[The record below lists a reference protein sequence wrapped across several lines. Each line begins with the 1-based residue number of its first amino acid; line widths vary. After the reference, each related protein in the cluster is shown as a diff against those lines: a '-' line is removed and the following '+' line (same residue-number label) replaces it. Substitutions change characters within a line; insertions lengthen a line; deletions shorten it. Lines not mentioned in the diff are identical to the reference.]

1 MNFLRF
7 LLLFALAGAAASGG
21 ENPVSLVLTYR
32 AAPEQR
38 VAFRAWLA
46 GEGATQFVRWKRE
59 GVFADC
65 LVLFTSFAA
74 TTSPD
79 AVVVLDFA
87 RFSDSARWMEIEKTE
102 PGGLSPAALKL
113 AHVESAFYADTLA
126 RASRPGDAAHST
138 YLLAIY
144 DVAASAD
151 RYKSYVGGY
160 IVPQMDGWL
169 AAQALSSYRL
179 FFNHAP
185 LSVVWDAILLLEYQD
200 VAALGRRDEVKAG
213 VRARLA
219 ETDAAWLAWSKDKS
233 GIRTEKAL
241 IVAQALALPE

>member
-1 MNFLRF
+1 MKLLRF
-7 LLLFALAGAAASGG
+7 LFLFALAGAAVAAA

-32 AAPEQR
+32 AKPEQR

-46 GEGATQFVRWKRE
+46 GDGAAQFARWKRE

-74 TTSPD
+74 TTGPD

-87 RFSDSARWMEIEKTE
+87 GFSDSARWMQVERTL
-102 PGGLSPAALKL
+102 PGGLPPAALEL
-113 AHVESAFYADTLA
+113 ASVESCFYADTLA
-126 RASRPGDAAHST
+126 QAGAARDHSKSA

-151 RYKSYVGGY
+151 KYKSYVGGY
-160 IVPQMDGWL
+160 IVPQMNGWL
-169 AAQALSSYRL
+169 EAQALGSYRL

-200 VAALGRRDEVKAG
+200 IAALGRRDEVKAG
-213 VRARLA
+213 VRVRLA
-219 ETDAAWLAWSKDKS
+219 ETDAAWLAWSKDKG

-241 IVAQALALPE
+241 IVAEALTLPQ

>member
-1 MNFLRF
+1 MKSLRF
-7 LLLFALAGAAASGG
+7 VLLFLFAGAVTSAT

-32 AAPEQR
+32 APPEQR
-38 VAFRAWLA
+38 AAFRAWLA
-46 GEGATQFVRWKRE
+46 GEGAAQFARWKRD

-74 TTSPD
+74 TTGPD

-87 RFSDSARWMEIEKTE
+87 RFADSQRWMEIERTL
-102 PGGLSPAALKL
+102 PGGLPPAALRL
-113 AHVESAFYADTLA
+113 ASVHSTFYADTLA
-126 RASRPGDAAHST
+126 RAGAPRSRAQSV
-138 YLLAIY
+138 YLLAVY

-151 RYKSYVGGY
+151 RYKSYVAGY

-169 AAQALSSYRL
+169 EAQALGSYRL

-200 VAALGRRDEVKAG
+200 LAALGRRDEVKAG
-213 VRARLA
+213 VRVRLA
-219 ETDAAWLAWSKDKS
+219 QSNPAWLAWSKDKG

-241 IVAQALALPE
+241 IVAEAIPLPE